1 MKQVLIASTLLA
13 LAACGQPA
21 EAPKADTETPPA
33 EPVITETTPLTTAQ
47 LVDCGGALAASGNI
61 EIAASGPTKDT
72 PEENRVWTVLAL
84 LDKEPGYSGD
94 AAKGRADVVAS
105 RDAWKAKP
113 KEELA
118 AAASACTVRFPN

>member
-1 MKQVLIASTLLA
+1 MKHLLVGALFA

-21 EAPKADTETPPA
+21 DAPKAATETAPA

-61 EIAASGPTKDT
+61 EIAASGPTGDT

-84 LDKEPGYSGD
+84 LDKEPGYTGD
-94 AAKGRADVVAS
+94 AAKGRADVAAS

-113 KEELA
+113 KEDLA
-118 AAASACTVRFPN
+118 AAAAACTVRFPN